1 MAGDVKLPK
10 IAEMILKGE
19 LRSSSAA
26 VETFLDKLTRHLANT
41 LPEDLN
47 FVLVIG
53 RKGEPEANFFTSD
66 LETPEAIARLAK
78 TRDQLRQGV
87 LKTSFSKDREIR
99 ESRIIDMS

>member
-1 MAGDVKLPK
+1 MADLPK
-10 IAEMILKGE
+10 IGQMIAQGE

-41 LPEDLN
+41 LPEDLS

-66 LETPEAIARLAK
+66 LDTPAAIARLAK
-78 TRDQLRQGV
+78 TRDQLRTGT
-87 LKTSFSKDREIR
+87 LKTAWSKDQEIR
-99 ESRIIDMS
+99 ASRIIDVS